1 MGITG
6 NLRTMELAELLQ
18 WLSQA
23 RKSGTLVVHNA
34 AVEKRVIFQDG
45 KILTS
50 GSTDPREYL
59 GNFLVSHGYLSEV
72 ELTRAMQ
79 MQESSRMLLGKI
91 LVTLGVIS
99 EADLHRMLRLKCEES
114 LYDLFTWEEGEFRFL
129 DGEMPEHALVP
140 LSLDVTGVVLEG
152 MQRIDEWR
160 RIRELI
166 PDADALPVG
175 IAPLDET
182 VTDSGARQVLAMVDD
197 QRTVA
202 EIATALHA
210 SEFFVC
216 RHLHTQARAGRVKV
230 IRPRRIV
237 KAGPPAGAA
246 GAAAA
251 APAAPAAP
259 PGPPVP
265 DADALA
271 GAASRHL
278 AAHDLER
285 ALRYLRAARSLEPE
299 NRKLE
304 ALAQKIE
311 DQVRTEVESAGVVP
325 TAVPLLARSLEELAR
340 EKLSPQD
347 GFLLTRLDGSYDVH
361 SLLNISAL
369 PALDTLVQ
377 IWKLQRA
384 GHIKMQEL

>member
-6 NLRTMELAELLQ
+6 NLRTMELAELFQ

-23 RKSGTLVVHNA
+23 RKTGTLVVRNA
-34 AVEKRVIFQDG
+34 TVEKRVIFQDG
-45 KILTS
+45 RILTS
-50 GSTDPREYL
+50 SSTDPNEYL
-59 GNFLVSHGYLSEV
+59 GNFLVNHGYLTEL

-99 EADLHRMLRLKCEES
+99 EEDLHRMLRLKCEES
-114 LYDLFTWEEGEFRFL
+114 LYELFTWPEGEFRFL
-129 DGEMPEHALVP
+129 DGELPAQALVP
-140 LSLDVTGVVLEG
+140 LSLDVTAVVFEG
-152 MQRIDEWR
+152 MQRVDEWR
-160 RIRELI
+160 RLRELI
-166 PDADALPVG
+166 PDADALPVL

-182 VTDSGARQVLAMVDD
+182 VSDPATRQVLALVDD

-210 SEFFVC
+210 AEFFVC
-216 RHLHTQARAGRVKV
+216 RHLRPQILADRVKI

-237 KAGPPAGAA
+237 TKAAPP
-246 GAAAA
+246 AA
-251 APAAPAAP
+251 APAAAPA
-259 PGPPVP
+259 PPVP

-271 GAASRHL
+271 GAASRYL
-278 AAHDLER
+278 AARDLESS
-285 ALRYLRAARSLEPE
+285 LRYLRAARSLEPE
-299 NRKLE
+299 SRKLE

-311 DQVRTEVESAGVVP
+311 EGVRATVEAAGVVSGAIP
-325 TAVPLLARSLEELAR
+325 ILARSLEELSR
-340 EKLSPQD
+340 ERLSPQE

-361 SLLNISAL
+361 SLLNLSAL

-377 IWKLQRA
+377 IWKLLRA

>member
-6 NLRTMELAELLQ
+6 NLRTMELAELFQ

-23 RKSGTLVVHNA
+23 RKTGTLVVRNA
-34 AVEKRVIFQDG
+34 AVEKRVVFQDG
-45 KILTS
+45 RILTS
-50 GSTDPREYL
+50 SSTDPNEYL
-59 GNFLVSHGYLSEV
+59 GHFLVNHGYLTEL

-99 EADLHRMLRLKCEES
+99 EEDLHRMLRLKCEES
-114 LYDLFTWEEGEFRFL
+114 LYELFTWPEGEFRFL
-129 DGEMPEHALVP
+129 DGELPAQALVP
-140 LSLDVTGVVLEG
+140 LSLDVTAVVFEG
-152 MQRIDEWR
+152 MQRVDEWR
-160 RIRELI
+160 RLRELI
-166 PDADALPVG
+166 PDADALPVLV
-175 IAPLDET
+175 APLDET
-182 VTDSGARQVLAMVDD
+182 VNDPATRQVLALVDD

-210 SEFFVC
+210 AEFFVC
-216 RHLHTQARAGRVKV
+216 RHLRPQILAGRVKI

-237 KAGPPAGAA
+237 MKAAPSAAPPAAA
-246 GAAAA
+246 PAA
-251 APAAPAAP
+251 APAAPPA
-259 PGPPVP
+259 PPVP

-271 GAASRHL
+271 GAASRYL
-278 AAHDLER
+278 AAHDLESS
-285 ALRYLRAARSLEPE
+285 LRYLRAARSLEPE
-299 NRKLE
+299 SRKLE

-311 DQVRTEVESAGVVP
+311 EGVRATVEAAGVVSGAIP
-325 TAVPLLARSLEELAR
+325 ILARSLEELSR
-340 EKLSPQD
+340 ERLSPQE

-377 IWKLQRA
+377 IWKLLRA

>member
-6 NLRTMELAELLQ
+6 NLRTMELAELFQ

-23 RKSGTLVVHNA
+23 RKTGTLVVRNA

-45 KILTS
+45 RILTS
-50 GSTDPREYL
+50 ASTDPNEYL
-59 GNFLVSHGYLSEV
+59 GNFLVNHGYLTEL

-99 EADLHRMLRLKCEES
+99 EEDLHRMLRLKCEES
-114 LYDLFTWEEGEFRFL
+114 LYELFTWPEGEFRFL
-129 DGEMPEHALVP
+129 DGELPAQALVP
-140 LSLDVTGVVLEG
+140 LSLDVTAVVFEG
-152 MQRIDEWR
+152 MQRVDEWR
-160 RIRELI
+160 RLRELI
-166 PDADALPVG
+166 PDADALPVL

-182 VTDSGARQVLAMVDD
+182 VSDPATRQVLALVDD

-210 SEFFVC
+210 AEFFVC
-216 RHLHTQARAGRVKV
+216 RHLRPQILEGRVKI
-230 IRPRRIV
+230 IRPRKIV
-237 KAGPPAGAA
+237 KAASP
-246 GAAAA
+246 AAAA
-251 APAAPAAP
+251 PAPAAPAA
-259 PGPPVP
+259 PPVP

-271 GAASRHL
+271 GAASRYL
-278 AAHDLER
+278 AAHDLESS
-285 ALRYLRAARSLEPE
+285 LRYLRAARSLEPDSK
-299 NRKLE
+299 KLE
-304 ALAQKIE
+304 TLAQKIE
-311 DQVRTEVESAGVVP
+311 EGVRSTVEAAGVVSGAIP
-325 TAVPLLARSLEELAR
+325 ILARSLEELSR
-340 EKLSPQD
+340 ERLSPQE

-377 IWKLQRA
+377 IWKLLRA
-384 GHIKMQEL
+384 GHIRMQEL

>member
-6 NLRTMELAELLQ
+6 NLRTMELSELLQ

-23 RKSGTLVVHNA
+23 QKSGTLVVHNA

-45 KILTS
+45 RILTS

-59 GNFLVSHGYLSEV
+59 GNFLVSHGHLSEV

-99 EADLHRMLRLKCEES
+99 EPDLHRMLRMKCEES
-114 LYDLFTWEEGEFRFL
+114 LYELFTWEEGEFRFL

-152 MQRIDEWR
+152 MQRVDEWR

-166 PDADALPVG
+166 PDADALPV
-175 IAPLDET
+175 ALVPLDET
-182 VTDSGARQVLAMVDD
+182 VTDPGARQVLSLVDD
-197 QRTVA
+197 QRTVS
-202 EIATALHA
+202 EIATALRA

-237 KAGPPAGAA
+237 KAASPAGAV
-246 GAAAA
+246 
-251 APAAPAAP
+251 APAAPAVPA
-259 PGPPVP
+259 GPPVP

-278 AAHDLER
+278 AARDLER

-304 ALAQKIE
+304 ALAQQIE
-311 DQVRTEVESAGVVP
+311 DDVRSEVEGAGIVP
-325 TAVPLLARSLEELAR
+325 TAIPVLARSLEELAR

-377 IWKLQRA
+377 LWKLLRA
-384 GHIKMQEL
+384 GHIRMQ

>member
-23 RKSGTLVVHNA
+23 RKTGTLVVRNGT
-34 AVEKRVIFQDG
+34 VEKRVIFQDG

-99 EADLHRMLRLKCEES
+99 EPDLHRMLRLKCEES
-114 LYDLFTWEEGEFRFL
+114 LYDLFNWEEGEFRFL

-140 LSLDVTGVVLEG
+140 LSLDVTGVILEG
-152 MQRIDEWR
+152 VQRIDEWR

-166 PDADALPVG
+166 PDADALPVA
-175 IAPLDET
+175 IAPLDES
-182 VTDSGARQVLAMVDD
+182 VTDPGARQVLSLVDD

-202 EIATALHA
+202 EIAVALRA

-216 RHLHTQARAGRVKV
+216 RHLHAQARAGRVKV
-230 IRPRRIV
+230 IRPRRLV
-237 KAGPPAGAA
+237 KPGPP
-246 GAAAA
+246 AA
-251 APAAPAAP
+251 APAASAPAVPA
-259 PGPPVP
+259 GPPVP

-271 GAASRHL
+271 AAASRHL

-299 NRKLE
+299 SRKLE
-304 ALAQKIE
+304 ALAQQIE
-311 DQVRTEVESAGVVP
+311 DQVRTEVEAAGVLP
-325 TAVPLLARSLEELAR
+325 TAVPVLARSLEELAR

-377 IWKLQRA
+377 LWKLQRA

>member
-6 NLRTMELAELLQ
+6 NLRTMELAELFQ

-23 RKSGTLVVHNA
+23 RKTGTLVVRNA
-34 AVEKRVIFQDG
+34 TVEKRVIFQDG
-45 KILTS
+45 RILTS
-50 GSTDPREYL
+50 SSTDPNEYL
-59 GNFLVSHGYLSEV
+59 GNFLVNHGYLTEL

-99 EADLHRMLRLKCEES
+99 EEDLHRMLRLKCEES
-114 LYDLFTWEEGEFRFL
+114 LYELFTWPEGEFRFL
-129 DGEMPEHALVP
+129 DGELPAQALVP
-140 LSLDVTGVVLEG
+140 LSLDVTAVVFEG
-152 MQRIDEWR
+152 MQRVDEWR
-160 RIRELI
+160 RLRELI
-166 PDADALPVG
+166 PDADALPVL

-182 VTDSGARQVLAMVDD
+182 VSDPATRQVLALVDD
-197 QRTVA
+197 QRTVV

-210 SEFFVC
+210 AEFFVC
-216 RHLHTQARAGRVKV
+216 RHLRPQILAGRVKI

-237 KAGPPAGAA
+237 TKAAPP
-246 GAAAA
+246 AA
-251 APAAPAAP
+251 APAAAPA
-259 PGPPVP
+259 PPVP

-271 GAASRHL
+271 GAASRYL
-278 AAHDLER
+278 AARDLESS
-285 ALRYLRAARSLEPE
+285 LRYLRAARSLEPE
-299 NRKLE
+299 SRKLE

-311 DQVRTEVESAGVVP
+311 EGVRATVEAAGVVSGAIP
-325 TAVPLLARSLEELAR
+325 ILARSLEELSR
-340 EKLSPQD
+340 ERLSPQE

-377 IWKLQRA
+377 IWKLLRA